1 MAVPTLGGMT
11 TSQNTSRP
19 RTSPITALET
29 EWGRLNHCPRTLEV
43 VNSWALSD
51 VRFWSL
57 DEVLRAAG
65 YRGNK
70 CDHLADQVLAS
81 IVRRAASDPLAARI
95 VLQRVLPP
103 IVAIARR
110 RGKLRTFGFDAALGL
125 TLSHAWEVIRT
136 YPIERRPAKIAAN
149 IVRDIE
155 YFAFVR
161 ENRRRPV
168 NERLDDNRAYADM
181 LYSTDLSGNVVSRT
195 GSAGGPAPEQE
206 LAELIGEARR
216 NNVSERS
223 LQILLELG
231 TSSIDEF
238 AKSHG
243 ITPRT
248 ARTWRRDA
256 VNELRER
263 TQCAA

>member
-1 MAVPTLGGMT
+1 MT
-11 TSQNTSRP
+11 TSRTTTT

-29 EWGRLNHCPRTLEV
+29 EWGRLSYSPRALSA
-43 VNSWALSD
+43 VNSWNLTNTT
-51 VRFWSL
+51 FWSL
-57 DEVLRAAG
+57 DDVLRAAG
-65 YRGNK
+65 YRGKK
-70 CDHLADQVLAS
+70 CDPVADQVLAK
-81 IVRRAASDPLAARI
+81 IVRRAANDPLAARI
-95 VLQRVLPP
+95 ALQRVLPP

-110 RGKLRTFGFDAALGL
+110 RGKLRTIGFDAALGL
-125 TLSHAWEVIRT
+125 ALSHAWEIIRS

-161 ENRRRPV
+161 DNRRRPL
-168 NERLDDNRAYADM
+168 NDRLDDNRSYADM
-181 LYSTDLSGNVVSRT
+181 LYSTDMT
-195 GSAGGPAPEQE
+195 GHLIGRAGSTANHVPELE
-206 LAELIGEARR
+206 LAELMCEARR
-216 NNVSERS
+216 SNVSERS
-223 LQILLELG
+223 MSILLELS
-231 TSSIDEF
+231 TKSIDEF
-238 AKSHG
+238 AESHG

>member
-1 MAVPTLGGMT
+1 MT
-11 TSQNTSRP
+11 TSRATSHP
-19 RTSPITALET
+19 RTSPITALDT
-29 EWGRLNHCPRTLEV
+29 EWGRLTYCPSALEA
-43 VNSWALSD
+43 VNAWGLGNA
-51 VRFWSL
+51 RFWSL
-57 DEVLRAAG
+57 DEVLQAAG

-70 CDHLADQVLAS
+70 CDQVADQVLAS
-81 IVRRAASDPLAARI
+81 IVRRASTDPLAARI

-110 RGKLRTFGFDAALGL
+110 RGKLRSFGFDAALGL
-125 TLSHAWEVIRT
+125 SLSHAWEVIRT

-149 IVRDIE
+149 IVRDVE

-161 ENRRRPV
+161 EHRRRPL
-168 NERLDDNRAYADM
+168 NERLDDNRTYADM
-181 LYSTDLSGNVVSRT
+181 LYATDLSGNVVGRA
-195 GSAGGPAPEQE
+195 GSTYAAAPEQE
-206 LAELIGEARR
+206 LAEIIGEARR
-216 NNVSERS
+216 SNVSERS
-223 LQILLELG
+223 LKILLEL
-231 TSSIDEF
+231 SAASIDEF
-238 AKSHG
+238 ARCHG

>member
-1 MAVPTLGGMT
+1 MT
-11 TSQNTSRP
+11 NSRNAP
-19 RTSPITALET
+19 ARTNPITALET
-29 EWGRLNHCPRTLEV
+29 EWGRLVYSPRALAA
-43 VNSWALSD
+43 VNSWKLID
-51 VRFWSL
+51 TRFWSL
-57 DEVLRAAG
+57 DEVLQAAG
-65 YRGNK
+65 YRGKK
-70 CDHLADQVLAS
+70 CDPVADQVLAG
-81 IVRRAASDPLAARI
+81 IVRRAGHDPLAARI

-110 RGKLRTFGFDAALGL
+110 RGKLRSIGFDVALGL
-125 TLSHAWEVIRT
+125 ALSHAWEIIRA

-168 NERLDDNRAYADM
+168 NERLDDNRSYADM
-181 LYSTDLSGNVVSRT
+181 LYATDLTGNLIGRAGQTT
-195 GSAGGPAPEQE
+195 GPTSDTE
-206 LAELIGEARR
+206 LAEVMSEARR
-216 NNVSERS
+216 SKVSERTMR
-223 LQILLELG
+223 ILLELS
-231 TSSIDEF
+231 TKSIDEF